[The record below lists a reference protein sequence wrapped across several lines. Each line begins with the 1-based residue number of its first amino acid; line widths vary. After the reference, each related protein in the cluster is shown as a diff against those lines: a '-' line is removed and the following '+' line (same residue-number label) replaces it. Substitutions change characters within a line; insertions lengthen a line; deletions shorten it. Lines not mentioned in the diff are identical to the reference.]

1 VREVGYRNMRGE
13 DLSAT
18 DDDEDE
24 RDERAFDAFNGQ
36 EKGHHRHTRDSS
48 VTFFTGNEN
57 EREMLVGT
65 PRTNFRADEEGGEE
79 EEGDNDNRRKS
90 LDGYERSKSF
100 DKPRRGGG
108 LSAAFSDFDL
118 TASSIEKPPR
128 VPPKEFLEEVDT
140 LRDKFDTDIQLP
152 ETGQLLK
159 YADAGA
165 ESPPVAFYAYS
176 QSPRFHHSVGGSPSP
191 RVHEGTF
198 LGSSPRSLGTS
209 PGSYHRGGIMGRS
222 GPKPLSFS
230 ASPNGGSEAIKQ
242 IIGFDGAGF
251 KNARERYF
259 EECTKFLQ
267 DRFSSEED
275 YENTWISLRSKSKPS
290 LFGLCKKPL
299 TMKESYQEFFLDHLD
314 VFELSRDERY
324 VRLIKKK

>member
-1 VREVGYRNMRGE
+1 MREVGYRNMRGE

-18 DDDEDE
+18 DDDDEDE

-128 VPPKEFLEEVDT
+128 VPPKEFWKRLT
-140 LRDKFDTDIQLP
+140 LCAINLIPISSFQKLDSYLSTQTQELNHPQLHFMRIRNHQDFITLW
-152 ETGQLLK
+152 EDLLRRACVK
-159 YADAGA
+159 
-165 ESPPVAFYAYS
+165 E
-176 QSPRFHHSVGGSPSP
+176 
-191 RVHEGTF
+191 
-198 LGSSPRSLGTS
+198 RS
-209 PGSYHRGGIMGRS
+209 
-222 GPKPLSFS
+222 
-230 ASPNGGSEAIKQ
+230 
-242 IIGFDGAGF
+242 
-251 KNARERYF
+251 
-259 EECTKFLQ
+259 
-267 DRFSSEED
+267 
-275 YENTWISLRSKSKPS
+275 
-290 LFGLCKKPL
+290 
-299 TMKESYQEFFLDHLD
+299 
-314 VFELSRDERY
+314 
-324 VRLIKKK
+324 